1 MQDGGVFRYKR
12 RNQLQTNTQLALSTS
27 AHAAEEATFTHMQA
41 RRAARVLGRQQL
53 LELLA
58 VRLLSK
64 GGVVALC

>member
-1 MQDGGVFRYKR
+1 
-12 RNQLQTNTQLALSTS
+12 
-27 AHAAEEATFTHMQA
+27 MQA
-41 RRAARVLGRQQL
+41 RRTYRNAPPLLGRQQL